1 MVRMEKIRFRL
12 DAEEQRLLDGLK
24 ALGFEC
30 DEDALRQAA
39 LVWIE
44 AKMKERPTQ
53 DPTSALRRKK
63 PRRTRGGS
71 GN

>member
-1 MVRMEKIRFRL
+1 MGEIRYRL

-39 LVWIE
+39 LAWIE
-44 AKMKERPTQ
+44 ASMKERPANH
-53 DPTSALRRKK
+53 PTSALRRKK